1 MEESNIALPAWLPWA
16 TTAILAVA
24 VACIGERLMI
34 EKAKT
39 QLLRDEASLSA
50 SALKNIQNQLEA
62 EQIVSTRELSRLGAD
77 FNIEMLAP
85 PRATPSRTCG
95 AVVWKPTSPKAALT
109 LFNMPKR
116 PLSGDYQLWVLYTG
130 AGAHPHPTSCTVFQV
145 TVPSPSYDTTV
156 NIPQPQLEGI
166 RFVLFFGKKG
176 GAATLA
182 EAKSE
187 GSIVLASP
195 SWDGR
200 INDP

>member
-1 MEESNIALPAWLPWA
+1 MEESNKALPSWLPWA
-16 TTAILAVA
+16 TTAILAMA

-39 QLLRDEASLSA
+39 QLLRDEAALSA

-77 FNIEMLAP
+77 FNVEMLAP

-109 LFNMPKR
+109 LFNLPKR

-130 AGAHPHPTSCTVFQV
+130 AGGHPQ
-145 TVPSPSYDTTV
+145 D
-156 NIPQPQLEGI
+156 
-166 RFVLFFGKKG
+166 
-176 GAATLA
+176 
-182 EAKSE
+182 
-187 GSIVLASP
+187 
-195 SWDGR
+195 
-200 INDP
+200 